1 MAFGRCVG
9 MSLREARSHTGLVHQ
24 IGWWTLSLLF
34 LSLLPLLPQHAI
46 TQLIHL
52 LQNSDEKHYIWN
64 QCNGTSQSLC
74 YAVEITKSVLF
85 AVRGLIQALLSLM
98 FTIYL
103 GTWVMHSVHTWLKEL
118 SNYLGLFGPISNLPV
133 YSADVLCFAW
143 ANQGWL
149 RLCRGKADHL
159 GSAPIDW
166 WTTTVHETDGSA
178 KCWPFTGVVLGCGE
192 KCD

>member
-1 MAFGRCVG
+1 
-9 MSLREARSHTGLVHQ
+9 
-24 IGWWTLSLLF
+24 
-34 LSLLPLLPQHAI
+34 
-46 TQLIHL
+46 
-52 LQNSDEKHYIWN
+52 
-64 QCNGTSQSLC
+64 
-74 YAVEITKSVLF
+74 
-85 AVRGLIQALLSLM
+85 
-98 FTIYL
+98 
-103 GTWVMHSVHTWLKEL
+103 MHSVHTWLKEL

-166 WTTTVHETDGSA
+166 WTTTVHERDGSA

-192 KCD
+192 NVTGSAEYLGTHWGDWRPLWSFDLVAVKLFCSANTLILFKVYRAIQSVSLPCMLIRQSIPGGSLWSAAPSTLWPWMSPLPSRCQIPRDRSEFRLCWH